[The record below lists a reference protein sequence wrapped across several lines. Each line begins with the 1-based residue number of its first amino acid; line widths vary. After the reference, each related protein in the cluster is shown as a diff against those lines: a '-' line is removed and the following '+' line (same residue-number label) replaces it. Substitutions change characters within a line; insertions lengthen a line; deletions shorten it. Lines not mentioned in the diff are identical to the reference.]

1 MIRLT
6 RAVITAGIVSAFIA
20 GVTTTALIAQL
31 DPVTFGR
38 PMPGLTPAE
47 FERFRIG
54 LDDFVEVETAAEGL
68 GPAFNGTS
76 CAGCHNVP
84 AIGGVSLISEVR
96 VARRLPDGTIQPLTD
111 SAGYQLDT
119 LFHLVSVPGHACQ
132 PVVPPEANIFARRVP
147 IPVFGAGLV
156 EAIPDE
162 TLIALED
169 PDDRDGDGVSGR
181 AARVVDRGTGQTRIG
196 RFGWKAQQAT
206 LRTFSADAY
215 RNEMGITN
223 DLFPDELAAGVSL
236 TSIKLCDPFPD
247 PEDVRDPRTGLAA
260 IDNFEAFMQ
269 FLAPPPRGPITSQA
283 RTGEA
288 IFNGIGCAACHVPV
302 LHTGASLNPLF
313 DNKPVP
319 LFSDLLLHDV
329 GTGDLIPQAS
339 ALPHE
344 IRTPS
349 LWGLRVRRPLLHDGR
364 AATILDA
371 VLMHGGEAAL
381 SRERVEQLTQEER
394 TNLLAFLA
402 SL

>member
-1 MIRLT
+1 MIRTT
-6 RAVITAGIVSAFIA
+6 RAGLMA
-20 GVTTTALIAQL
+20 ALVMGGTSRLVAQL

-38 PMPGLTPAE
+38 PLPGLTPVE
-47 FERFRIG
+47 FERFRVG
-54 LDDFVEVETAAEGL
+54 LDDFVEVETAEEGL
-68 GPAFNGTS
+68 GPAFNGTG
-76 CAGCHNVP
+76 CAACHNVP
-84 AIGGVSLISEVR
+84 AIGGVSLIAEMR
-96 VARRLPDGTIQPLTD
+96 AARRLPDGSIQPLTD
-111 SAGYQLDT
+111 STGKPLDT
-119 LFHLVSVPGHACQ
+119 LFHLFSVPGHSCQ
-132 PVVPPEANIFARRVP
+132 PVIPPEANIFARRVP

-156 EAIPDE
+156 EAISDE

-181 AARVVDRGTGQTRIG
+181 AARIVDQGTGDARIG

-223 DLFPDELAAGVSL
+223 DIFPDELANGVGAA
-236 TSIKLCDPFPD
+236 TMRLCDPFPD
-247 PEDVRDPRTGLAA
+247 PEDVPDPRTGIAA

-269 FLAPPPRGPITSQA
+269 FLAPPPRGTITSQVS
-283 RTGEA
+283 TGEA
-288 IFNGIGCAACHVPV
+288 IFNGVGCATCHVPV
-302 LHTGASLNPLF
+302 LHTGPSVNPLF
-313 DNKPVP
+313 HNKPVP

-349 LWGLRVRRPLLHDGR
+349 LWGLRARRPFLHDGR
-364 AATILDA
+364 AATMLDA
-371 VLMHGGEAAL
+371 VLMHGGEATL
-381 SRERVEQLTQEER
+381 SRERVDQLTPAER
-394 TNLLAFLA
+394 ASLVAFLE